1 MTQCRQCGDL
11 IEFDKKYRT
20 SLGKYIPV
28 DYHTGMP
35 HRCQNYEI
43 PCLTCGEP
51 VTFNS
56 DFTSDSGKMIPL
68 EPENGDYHR
77 CLQND

>member
-1 MTQCRQCGDL
+1 MTRCRNCYDL
-11 IEFDKKYRT
+11 IEFDKKN
-20 SLGKYIPV
+20 GKFIPV
-28 DYHTGMP
+28 DFVTGEP
-35 HRCQNYEI
+35 HRCEEFVI
-43 PCLTCGEP
+43 PCNSCGEP
-51 VTFNS
+51 ITFNS

>member
-1 MTQCRQCGDL
+1 MIRCRQCGDL
-11 IEFDKKYRT
+11 IEWRHNHRSIT
-20 SLGKYIPV
+20 GKYIPI
-28 DYHTGMP
+28 DYVSGEP
-35 HRCQNYEI
+35 HRCESNDV

-51 VTFNS
+51 ITFDS

-68 EPENGDYHR
+68 EPENGDHHR